1 MVNSGFRIEQATHP
15 ADRDL
20 FEPEGLLDEVGAVS
34 CLGYSHAA
42 KIAVRRSK
50 LQAAVS
56 GAAALSI

>member
-1 MVNSGFRIEQATHP
+1 MVNSGFRMEQATDP
-15 ADRDL
+15 ADHDP
-20 FEPEGLLDEVGAVS
+20 FEPEGLLEEVGVVS

-56 GAAALSI
+56 GAAALSL